1 MFELRRKSTAHI
13 LETHDSPTDAC
24 QDDVVRKW
32 NVRICFGGNNEFDA
46 GKVRETCSTTNKFSE
61 ISRLPRL
68 SALSRQRD
76 SVSFHERCFDVAATS
91 WQNSVENRK
100 YKCRKESTYFAAS
113 PLLHAGLAQ
122 FVQNKE
128 TN

>member
-61 ISRLPRL
+61 ISRLL
-68 SALSRQRD
+68 STLSP
-76 SVSFHERCFDVAATS
+76 A
-91 WQNSVENRK
+91 
-100 YKCRKESTYFAAS
+100 
-113 PLLHAGLAQ
+113 
-122 FVQNKE
+122 
-128 TN
+128 